1 MRRRIDERCVNGK
14 YWIEEM
20 GETDTPGFGDK
31 ADAAHGYIGPEIFE
45 LHLKIIFHRSPA
57 VSQASE
63 SIL

>member
-1 MRRRIDERCVNGK
+1 MNGK

-31 ADAAHGYIGPEIFE
+31 ADAAHGCIGPEIFE